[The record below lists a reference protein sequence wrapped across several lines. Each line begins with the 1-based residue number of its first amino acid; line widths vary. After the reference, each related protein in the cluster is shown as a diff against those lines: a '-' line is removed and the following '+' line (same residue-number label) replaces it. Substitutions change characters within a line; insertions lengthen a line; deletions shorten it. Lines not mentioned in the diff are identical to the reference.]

1 MTALNSSR
9 HVLVD
14 AALVV
19 HEVGVNGERGL
30 ERTTRSKSLHD
41 QIAVQAVVYSLLGLD
56 RGELATISALC
67 RAGAASAG
75 SPALVGHALVSG
87 RPGLG
92 EEPPDALK
100 PSAITGH
107 VAVVAR
113 DDILWRVCD
122 SLLVEAGK
130 AAAVTKGGNGGEGP
144 AGAAAALVDD
154 LGDAV
159 GVLLAEVVG
168 LRHVIVVGEGTTRC
182 RPLHTLEEG
191 DGHQEARNLV
201 LREALEALRDP
212 GLPPRVQGLDVV
224 ELGDRQSG
232 RGEGCRSKEEEL
244 HFKIL

>member
-159 GVLLAEVVG
+159 GVLLAEIKGIGNLCVG
-168 LRHVIVVGEGTTRC
+168 YSATGDSSSVAV
-182 RPLHTLEEG
+182 EEG
-191 DGHQEARNLV
+191 NGHQKARNLV